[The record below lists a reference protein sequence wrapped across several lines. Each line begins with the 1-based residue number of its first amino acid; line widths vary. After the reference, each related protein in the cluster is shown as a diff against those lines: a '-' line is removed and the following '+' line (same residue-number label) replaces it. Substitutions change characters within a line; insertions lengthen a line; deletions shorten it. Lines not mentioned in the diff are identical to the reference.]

1 MTRIGRN
8 YTVVQDG
15 KGNAKI
21 VKKAWKALDASA
33 QIRARKS
40 KKVRVQRPQLSF
52 GPPK

>member
-15 KGNAKI
+15 KGGAKI
-21 VKKAWKALDASA
+21 VKKKWKALDASA

-40 KKVRVQRPQLSF
+40 KKMRVQRPQINF
-52 GPPK
+52 GPPR